1 MNPWILLAV
10 VLLWGASVS
19 SAGWFGYGAGRDSEI
34 ANRVENEEIAR
45 VAREAAQQGAADEIA
60 KIKPV
65 HTTIRQTLHRELQTS
80 VVYRDCR
87 HTPDGLRALN
97 QALTGRVDAVAESGL
112 RTDAGARGRLV
123 RSNDKHAGR
132 SRDAAPRMP
141 EGPGHPR

>member
-1 MNPWILLAV
+1 MNPWILLGL
-10 VLLWGASVS
+10 VLFWGSSVS
-19 SAGWFGYGAGRDSEI
+19 GAGWIAYGAGRDSEI

-97 QALTGRVDAVAESGL
+97 QALTGRIDPTADSGM
-112 RTDAGARGRLV
+112 RTNAGARGRLV
-123 RSNDKHAGR
+123 RRDDEHAGR
-132 SRDAAPRMP
+132 SGDAAPRMP
-141 EGPGHPR
+141 EGAGHPR